1 MPVNNTTL
9 LQVRLT
15 EAEKRSLKTL
25 AVSQGLTLR
34 QAILQAFDA
43 WAAQLQSP
51 ALPADPK
58 RGTRAGADVQMP
70 SQPKRGAA
78 RRQDRRQTEGRLSST
93 PGVGSI
99 PNLGATSRAWLRNA
113 AQLDWSKWPEAERVA
128 RKTGNVWVV
137 RGTRAPLD
145 ILTSPT
151 APHCGARLAKLL
163 PGWGSNR
170 RRVSRKA
177 FPQSGAGPACVP
189 HRALAG

>member
-43 WAAQLQSP
+43 WAAQVQSP

-113 AQLDWSKWPEAERVA
+113 AQLDWSKCPEAERVA

-137 RGTRAPLD
+137 RGTRAPLAEVLESVAD
-145 ILTSPT
+145 GQPFVEITEVFGLTLQQLT
-151 APHCGARLAKLL
+151 WIIH
-163 PGWGSNR
+163 
-170 RRVSRKA
+170 
-177 FPQSGAGPACVP
+177 
-189 HRALAG
+189 